1 MNWIKRVTAVT
12 GATAAGLVMLIG
24 CHETNAN
31 NLCYENRADGEG
43 VRVAFYL
50 SEDVVFC
57 SMFLLESPTN
67 GRCFTIKVSNHWR
80 EAAGCGGV

>member
-1 MNWIKRVTAVT
+1 MNKVRALGLAGVIAL
-12 GATAAGLVMLIG
+12 GAGGAAA

-31 NLCYENRADGEG
+31 NLCYENRGDNEG

-50 SEDVVFC
+50 DDDRVFC
-57 SMFLLESPTN
+57 SMFQLDNPTN

-80 EAAGCGGV
+80 EATGCGGT